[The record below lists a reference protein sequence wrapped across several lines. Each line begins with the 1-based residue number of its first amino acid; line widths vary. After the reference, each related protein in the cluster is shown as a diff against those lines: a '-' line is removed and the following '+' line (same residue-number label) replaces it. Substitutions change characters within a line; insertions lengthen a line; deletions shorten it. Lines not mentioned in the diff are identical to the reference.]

1 MATCAKWTIIAV
13 FLSPVVFFTGKSLA
27 DGDSSNVDRTTRELE
42 RLIASTGID
51 PQSLLNQGGE
61 GGPFIALDEVIHHST
76 EARKREL
83 REIVKILPF
92 AAPLD
97 DYDIRSGFGARVDPL
112 TGKRAFHPGVDLTA
126 PYRTPVHSTAPGVV
140 TFAGVRGSY
149 GKTVEIDHGHGI
161 VTRFAHLHRISVARG
176 QAVGVHVKIGE
187 LGSTGR
193 STGPHL
199 HYEVLV
205 NDDPLDPEKFLQV
218 GADATVAPALDSAIA
233 PVSRMQR

>member
-1 MATCAKWTIIAV
+1 MVTYAKWAIIAV
-13 FLSPVVFFTGKSLA
+13 FLSPAVFLTGKSLA
-27 DGDSSNVDRTTRELE
+27 DEGSSATQTTGELE

-61 GGPFIALDEVIHHST
+61 GGPYIALDKLTHHRAD
-76 EARKREL
+76 ARTGEL

-97 DYDIRSGFGARVDPL
+97 DYVIRSGFGARVDPL
-112 TGKRAFHPGVDLTA
+112 TRKRAFHPGVDLTA
-126 PYRTPVHSTAPGVV
+126 PYRTPVYSTAPGVV

-149 GKTVEIDHGHGI
+149 GRTVEIDHGHGI

-176 QAVGVHVKIGE
+176 QAVGVHVQLGE

-205 NDDPLDPEKFLQV
+205 NDDPLDPEKFLQL
-218 GADATVAPALDSAIA
+218 GEDTTAAPSRDSVIA

>member
-1 MATCAKWTIIAV
+1 MVPCAKWTVVAV
-13 FLSPVVFFTGKSLA
+13 LLSPIVLLGGRCLADEDSNTGKA
-27 DGDSSNVDRTTRELE
+27 IGELE

-51 PQSLLNQGGE
+51 PQALLNEGGE
-61 GGPFIALDEVIHHST
+61 GGPYIALDGAIQRSA
-76 EARKREL
+76 EARAREL
-83 REIVKILPF
+83 REIVKILPV

-97 DYDIRSGFGARVDPL
+97 DYSIRSGFGARVDPL

-126 PYRTPVHSTAPGVV
+126 PYRTPVYSTAPGTVS
-140 TFAGVRGSY
+140 FAGVLGGY

-161 VTRFAHLHRISVARG
+161 VTRFAHLHRIAVARG
-176 QAVGVHVKIGE
+176 QTIGLHQKVGE

-205 NDDPLDPEKFLQV
+205 NDDPVDPEKFLQV
-218 GADATVAPALDSAIA
+218 GAESTVAPAPDGTKTSADVE
-233 PVSRMQR
+233 P

>member
-1 MATCAKWTIIAV
+1 MTPVKWTVVAV
-13 FLSPVVFFTGKSLA
+13 FLSPVVLLSDKCLA
-27 DGDSSNVDRTTRELE
+27 DDEWNSGKTMSELE
-42 RLIASTGID
+42 RMIASTGID
-51 PQSLLNQGGE
+51 PQSLLNHGGE
-61 GGPFIALDEVIHHST
+61 GGPYVALDKVIHRST
-76 EARKREL
+76 ETRTREL
-83 REIVKILPF
+83 REIINILPF

-97 DYDIRSGFGARVDPL
+97 DYSIRSGFGARVDPI

-126 PYRTPVHSTAPGVV
+126 TYRAPVHSTAPGVV

-149 GKTVEIDHGHGI
+149 GKVVEIDHGHGI
-161 VTRFAHLHRISVARG
+161 VTRFAHLHRISVVRG
-176 QAVGVHVKIGE
+176 QVVGAHVKVGE

-218 GADATVAPALDSAIA
+218 GEEATSI
-233 PVSRMQR
+233 R